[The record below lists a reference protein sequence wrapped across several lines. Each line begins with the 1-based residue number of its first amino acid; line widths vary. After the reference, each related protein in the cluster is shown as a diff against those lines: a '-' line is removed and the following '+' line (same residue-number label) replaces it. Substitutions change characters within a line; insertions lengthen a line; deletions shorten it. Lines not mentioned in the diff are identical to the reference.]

1 MTMFAYNLSASTGT
15 IPDLLSNISNGP
27 SQDDTLANRLAAL
40 SISSFPSLL
49 AIPNP
54 MKTWAT
60 KLRTELGA
68 VAKDVWDN
76 GMDGVEVGMNAK
88 VLEVLRESLYR

>member
-1 MTMFAYNLSASTGT
+1 MTMFAHNLSASTGT
-15 IPDLLSNISNGP
+15 IPELLSNISNGP
-27 SQDDTLANRLAAL
+27 SQEDTLANRLAGL
-40 SISSFPSLL
+40 LISSFPSLL

-68 VAKDVWDN
+68 IAQDAWDN
-76 GMDGVEVGMNAK
+76 GIDGVEVGMNAR
-88 VLEVLRESLYR
+88 VLEVLRGYLPS